1 MTSHEFTTMTGF
13 EALPRVDLGRARR
26 AERVG
31 ILGRSRRQLA
41 ALTAL
46 LILGPCLLL
55 PSTRQVFDLRA
66 QGRETDRQ
74 LTAVT
79 AQRQRVTQSDDRT
92 ETRIAVWTRFQ
103 QSRDSRHAWD
113 DALPA
118 LAAALPA
125 EVALQRA
132 QITGS
137 DGSAQFAAEGTAET
151 MSALRAFLRTLAAS
165 PSFAHVRLEET
176 TANPSAGP
184 HGVSFKIS
192 GPMTL

>member
-1 MTSHEFTTMTGF
+1 MTSHELTVMTGF
-13 EALPRVDLGRARR
+13 DTLPRVDLGRARR
-26 AERVG
+26 AERLG

-41 ALTAL
+41 ALAAL
-46 LILGPCLLL
+46 LILGTCLLL

-74 LTAVT
+74 LAAVT
-79 AQRQRVTQSDDRT
+79 AQRQRATQSGDRT
-92 ETRIAVWTRFQ
+92 EARIAVWTRFQ
-103 QSRDSRHAWD
+103 QSRDSRRLWA

-118 LAAALPA
+118 LASALPA
-125 EVALQRA
+125 EAALQRV

-151 MSALRAFLRTLAAS
+151 MSALRTFLRTLTAS

-176 TANPSAGP
+176 TTNPSAGP
-184 HGVSFKIS
+184 HGVNFKIS
-192 GPMTL
+192 GPMGL